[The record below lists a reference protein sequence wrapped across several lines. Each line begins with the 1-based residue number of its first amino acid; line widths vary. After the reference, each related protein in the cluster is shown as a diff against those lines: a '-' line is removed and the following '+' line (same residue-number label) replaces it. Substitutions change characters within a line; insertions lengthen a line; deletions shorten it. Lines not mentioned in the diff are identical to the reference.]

1 MQSAS
6 ITQTQE
12 SLATQ
17 TSLLAQYAEVRW
29 QMSALEAKLKEI
41 ESLAIEEA
49 MNVMNAS
56 NCNSHIVLNDQR
68 TQITLQFR
76 TTKPK
81 VEDNA
86 DLETL
91 AELIKLEEQKAAQ
104 ANGTQI
110 QQLKL
115 AMASIEAVLSELTIT
130 ADGAKLKAEYDTLIQ
145 QLTEKKPTLVVKL
158 K

>member
-1 MQSAS
+1 MTTKTPQAISLKS
-6 ITQTQE
+6 ETQN
-12 SLATQ
+12 
-17 TSLLAQYAEVRW
+17 SLLSQYAEVRW
-29 QMSALEAKLKEI
+29 QMAALEAKAKEI
-41 ESLAIEEA
+41 ELLAIEEA
-49 MNVMNAS
+49 MSVMDANKA
-56 NCNSHIVLNDQR
+56 NSHIVLNDQR

-81 VEDNA
+81 VEDSA

-91 AELIKLEEQKAAQ
+91 AELIKLEEEKALR
-104 ANGTQI
+104 ANATQI

-115 AMASIEAVLSELTIT
+115 AIASIEAVLGELTIT
-130 ADGAKLKAEYDTLIQ
+130 TEGAALKAEYDSLIQ